1 MRLQVLILLM
11 ERKCECVKRFV
22 LGTKVT
28 EVERTK
34 AWDMSSFAF
43 LRGCDMSVFSFDEY
57 GIMPFELTLCIL
69 LLIDSGPVRESQ
81 GENAIL
87 EHLDGILDEMTQRRV
102 KADERKFILLIIIL
116 EACNVI
122 L

>member
-1 MRLQVLILLM
+1 
-11 ERKCECVKRFV
+11 
-22 LGTKVT
+22 
-28 EVERTK
+28 
-34 AWDMSSFAF
+34 
-43 LRGCDMSVFSFDEY
+43 MSVFSFDEY